1 MAGATAASP
10 QKSSHQQGQPF
21 EPLDKAASQTVK
33 LNPKLELSRNDLL
46 RLLSYMEGELQSR
59 DVVIATL
66 KTERVKNLLQYGR
79 VGLSD
84 PFLALQRDS
93 IGGSVVRGG
102 GVNEAELRALEE
114 TQLAQLEHLIAQ
126 QRKAHQRMRHVLREA
141 EKRHS
146 RVVAELEEERRKHEH
161 DTAQGD
167 DVTYA
172 LEKDRTRLKQ
182 ELEAE
187 KAAKKKVEK
196 ELRKVQETLEEER
209 GRQKQIILMLVEE
222 RKRLAL
228 QYVEER
234 KRSED
239 LAQILSEEKGR
250 IDSMAEG
257 LEEESKKSLQME
269 AELEKQLAD
278 FDTERQQMRGQLTK
292 KEERISE
299 LEALLE
305 KQQREV
311 DHYKKQLQEAHNV
324 AMFQQTLSVSPPRI
338 GIATRPAPPQLPA
351 KPATLTQP
359 QPRMPGESLCPGLQ
373 HTFS

>member
-1 MAGATAASP
+1 MWAWVLVEEMASSTAPRPDTHPQDPPATATTTTTTSAVTPAAAAVVVSPPTMAAAASP
-10 QKSSHQQGQPF
+10 QKTPQQQQGQHF
-21 EPLDKAASQTVK
+21 EPMDKSVSQTVK
-33 LNPKLELSRNDLL
+33 LNPKLELSRTDLL
-46 RLLSYMEGELQSR
+46 KLLSYMEAELQSR

-114 TQLAQLEHLIAQ
+114 TQLAQLEHLITQ

-182 ELEAE
+182 ELESE
-187 KAAKKKVEK
+187 KAAKKK
-196 ELRKVQETLEEER
+196 
-209 GRQKQIILMLVEE
+209 G
-222 RKRLAL
+222 
-228 QYVEER
+228 
-234 KRSED
+234 
-239 LAQILSEEKGR
+239 G
-250 IDSMAEG
+250 EG
-257 LEEESKKSLQME
+257 TS
-269 AELEKQLAD
+269 
-278 FDTERQQMRGQLTK
+278 
-292 KEERISE
+292 
-299 LEALLE
+299 
-305 KQQREV
+305 
-311 DHYKKQLQEAHNV
+311 
-324 AMFQQTLSVSPPRI
+324 
-338 GIATRPAPPQLPA
+338 
-351 KPATLTQP
+351 
-359 QPRMPGESLCPGLQ
+359 
-373 HTFS
+373 